1 MSMFLGKRDD
11 PDAEAREP
19 SPRLLT
25 SIPIAI
31 VSIPERIGAE
41 FIMEADDVA
50 EPLGPTREPEFN
62 KYPVEFYVTYPVV
75 APTSP
80 PFELFSED

>member
-1 MSMFLGKRDD
+1 MSIFLGKRDD
-11 PDAEAREP
+11 PEAEAREP

-41 FIMEADDVA
+41 FIMEAE
-50 EPLGPTREPEFN
+50 EPLGPTLEPELS
-62 KYPVEFYVTYPVV
+62 KYPVEFYVTYPVPVV

-80 PFELFSED
+80 F

>member
-1 MSMFLGKRDD
+1 MSIFLGKRDD
-11 PDAEAREP
+11 PDAEARDP

-25 SIPIAI
+25 SMPIDI

-41 FIMEADDVA
+41 FIMEAE
-50 EPLGPTREPEFN
+50 EPFGPTLEPELS
-62 KYPVEFYVTYPVV
+62 KYPVEFVGFPVV

-80 PFELFSED
+80 F